1 MEVLQEAAG
10 KAALIEE
17 AFERLKSN
25 GTPGLPETMGGVWRT
40 DNILV
45 NREVEKIKEERNPKV
60 PKKRGRPPK
69 EKTDDEVKVPKK
81 RGRPPKVKTDDEV
94 KVPKKRGRPPKD
106 KPRRQTVAERFIAQK
121 IVRPVIPADSVVTK
135 VGPGKY
141 NIAVDFSKKRPVRK
155 APEVP
160 GGVAPWRP
168 TPKPRTV
175 LPKERPVPA
184 PRTKLPKE
192 RPVPKPRTMKPV
204 SPPKIRKPVKVSRE
218 VREQSAVVTPE
229 EHEIDPFGTDL
240 EKPFHR
246 KIETAANGAAVTY
259 SITPHYMD
267 PLDQLTASR
276 QVVRGILVG
285 ELKKMGGIKYT
296 ETVKVRMSKEV
307 GDGKTKKDSVY
318 FKSKTGTVTNFED
331 IEATT
336 AQNKLTVLARIETF
350 QNLGSNWII
359 LNIESHYVN
368 IAMYKPLAG
377 SSYMKLPADI
387 SNSMS
392 GLINMKNDDKKCF
405 MWSHVRHLNPKVRR
419 ATDITQSDRNFRVNL
434 DYEGIDFPVKISDI
448 DKIERKNSIGIS
460 VFGYKG
466 KKQFYPI
473 RITKANHEDHMELLL
488 LGDDDGGKHY
498 VLIKDVNRM
507 LCSVSKHKEKKH
519 FCLHCLHS
527 CTSEE
532 ILEKHKEIC
541 LEVNGTQA
549 TKLLEEGTKIKFKN
563 HRNAMPV
570 PFVIYADFESM
581 LVPEERKDASKSVED
596 ISSTELYQT
605 HKASS
610 FGLKTV
616 CHYDDKYSGDY
627 QSYVGED
634 AAYVFLKTVIR
645 ESIKCR
651 LMVNQIFKKKMVIT
665 PQQEAEFL
673 RARNCHICGNDL
685 CDDRVR
691 DHDHVTGLYRGAAH
705 NICNLKHRI
714 TWKIPVVFHN
724 LRGYDSHL
732 IMQEIG
738 KFKMD
743 VNVIPNNMEKYISFS
758 LGKNLVFIDSIQ
770 FMSSSLESLVGN
782 LLPEDFSIVGERWKG
797 EDFKLVT
804 QKGVFPYEFLDSL
817 QKLDTEGLPRKE
829 DFYSTLNESGISDKD
844 YERAQR
850 VWNHF
855 NMKTLRDYHDLYLE
869 TDVLLLADVFE
880 NFRKTCLENYK
891 LDPAHYVSAP
901 GLSWDAFLKK
911 SGEEVELVSDVD
923 MFQFFEKGIR
933 GGTSYIAHRHS
944 KANNKY
950 METYDEDDEDKYL
963 MYLDANNLYGWAM
976 SQPLP
981 NGEFKWEEDLDS
993 INIEHYQ
1000 EDSPRGMVL
1009 EVDMEYP
1016 KRLHNLHNGYPLAPE
1031 SKEIGKPMLSKY
1043 AKDIVK
1049 KFNLT
1054 VGGVR
1059 KLVASLEPRK
1069 NYIIHSR
1076 NLKLYT
1082 DLGMRLTKIHRAV
1095 SFKQSTWLKDY
1106 IDFNTQKRS
1115 VARNT
1120 FEKNFFKLM
1129 NNSIYGKTMENLR
1142 KRVDVKLVSS
1152 ESDLLKAT
1160 ASPRFQSHRIM
1171 NENLIV
1177 IKRIKEVLTLNKPCY
1192 VGMSILDLSKTLMYD
1207 FHYNVIKKEYNHKA
1221 KLLFTDTD
1229 SLMYEIKTKDVYE
1242 DFRRIGLR
1250 NDCWDNSDYPKDSP
1264 YYSTHNKKVIGKFKD
1279 EAAGMPIIEFVG
1291 LRSKM
1296 YSYIKENGGGGMTA
1310 KGVKRYVIRNKLT
1323 HNNFIDVINTKG
1335 IMRHSMNTIRSK
1347 KHNIGTYE
1355 MKKITLSCFDD
1366 KRYLLEDGVTSNAY
1380 GHHGIEDMKSSKD
1393 EYERSAELSR
1403 RPVETSEELE
1413 LYFEEIAEYNKRVM
1427 EKKRKKKS
1435 KLQPLRL
1442 RVVKNLWLKEA
1453 SRKLKAGEVT
1463 VKMLKSGKLC

>member
-1 MEVLQEAAG
+1 MNSTQNTNMQNISMEELIAIGEYFSGSSLGANEQFESDVGRFLEDPLFEQEEPVKEPVVIRPKPRRVPKNYTG
-10 KAALIEE
+10 KRGITPEWKYSKRMQEKAALIEE
-17 AFERLKSN
+17 AFNRLKSDKV
-25 GTPGLPETMGGVWRT
+25 PGLPETMGGVWRT
-40 DNILV
+40 DNVLV
-45 NREVEKIKEERNPKV
+45 NDEVKRILKERNP
-60 PKKRGRPPK
+60 PKKRGRPAKPK
-69 EKTDDEVKVPKK
+69 VETEPKK
-81 RGRPPKVKTDDEV
+81 RGRPAKAKVETE
-94 KVPKKRGRPPKD
+94 PKKRGRPAKAKVEVPK
-106 KPRRQTVAERFIAQK
+106 KRQTVADRFKAQMT
-121 IVRPVIPADSVVTK
+121 VRPVIPADSAVTK
-135 VGPGKY
+135 VGPGKF
-141 NIAVDFSKKRPVRK
+141 NIAVDFNSKRPTRK
-155 APEVP
+155 APEIP
-160 GGVAPWRP
+160 KGVAPWKP
-168 TPKPRTV
+168 TPKPRTI

-184 PRTKLPKE
+184 PRTMLPKE
-192 RPVPKPRTMKPV
+192 RPVPAPRTV
-204 SPPKIRKPVKVSRE
+204 TPPKIRKPVKASRE
-218 VREQSAVVTPE
+218 TKKQPIVFDPTK
-229 EHEIDPFGTDL
+229 HEIDPFGTDL
-240 EKPFHR
+240 EKPFHK

-259 SITPHYMD
+259 SISPHYMD

-276 QVVRGILVG
+276 QVVRGILVN
-285 ELKKMGGIKYT
+285 ELRKMKGIKYT
-296 ETVKVRMSKEV
+296 ETLKVRMSKDI
-307 GDGKTKKDSVY
+307 GNNKTKKDSVY
-318 FKSKTGTVTNFED
+318 FKSKTGTATNFED
-331 IEATT
+331 IEATA
-336 AQNKLTVLARIETF
+336 AQNLMTIMARIETF

-377 SSYMKLPADI
+377 SSYVKLPADI
-387 SNSMS
+387 SNSMC
-392 GLINMKNDDKKCF
+392 GLINMKNNDEECF
-405 MWSHVRHLNPKVRR
+405 VWSHVRYLNPKARR
-419 ATDITQSDRNFRVNL
+419 ATDITQKDRDFRETL

-448 DKIERKNSIGIS
+448 GKIEVKNSIGIS

-473 RITKANHEDHMELLL
+473 RITKADYEDHMELLL
-488 LGDDDGGKHY
+488 LGDGEGSRHY

-507 LCSVSKHKEKKH
+507 LCSVSKHDHKQH

-527 CTSEE
+527 CTSKE
-532 ILEKHKEIC
+532 ILERHKETC

-549 TKLLEEGTKIKFKN
+549 VKLPKEGTKIKFKN

-581 LVPEERKDASKSVED
+581 LVPEERKDLSDTDENT
-596 ISSTELYQT
+596 SSTTLYQT
-605 HKASS
+605 HKACS
-610 FGLKTV
+610 FGIKTV
-616 CHYDDKYSGDY
+616 CHYDNKYSGDY

-634 AAYVFLKTVIR
+634 AANIFLKTVIK
-645 ESIKCR
+645 ESVKCR
-651 LMVNQIFKKKMVIT
+651 LIVNQIFKKKMVIT
-665 PQQEAEFL
+665 PQQDAEFL

-691 DHDHVTGLYRGAAH
+691 DHDHVTGMYRGAAH

-738 KFKMD
+738 KFKME

-770 FMSSSLESLVGN
+770 FMSSSLEALAGN
-782 LLPEDFSIVGERWKG
+782 LSPEDFAIVGKRWKG

-817 QKLDTEGLPRKE
+817 DKLNTKGLPKKE

-850 VWNHF
+850 VWDHF

-880 NFRKTCLENYK
+880 NFRKTCLESYK

-911 SGEEVELVSDVD
+911 SGEEVELVSDMD

-944 KANNKY
+944 TANNKY
-950 METYDEDDEDKYL
+950 MKTHDEEAEEKYL

-981 NGEFKWEEDLDS
+981 NGDFKWEEDLDS
-993 INIEHYQ
+993 IKIEDYQ
-1000 EDSPRGMVL
+1000 EDSQRGMVL

-1016 KRLHNLHNGYPLAPE
+1016 KSLHKMHNGYPLAPE
-1031 SKEIGKPMLSKY
+1031 SKEIGNQMLSQY

-1059 KLVASLEPRK
+1059 KLIASLEPRK
-1069 NYIIHSR
+1069 KYIIHAR

-1095 SFKQSTWLKDY
+1095 SFKQSAWLKDY

-1160 ASPRFQSHRIM
+1160 ASPCFQSHRIM

-1177 IKRIKEVLTLNKPCY
+1177 VKRIKEVLTLNKPCY

-1207 FHYNVIKKEYNHKA
+1207 FHYNVIKKEYEHKA
-1221 KLLFTDTD
+1221 
-1229 SLMYEIKTKDVYE
+1229 
-1242 DFRRIGLR
+1242 R
-1250 NDCWDNSDYPKDSP
+1250 
-1264 YYSTHNKKVIGKFKD
+1264 
-1279 EAAGMPIIEFVG
+1279 
-1291 LRSKM
+1291 
-1296 YSYIKENGGGGMTA
+1296 
-1310 KGVKRYVIRNKLT
+1310 
-1323 HNNFIDVINTKG
+1323 
-1335 IMRHSMNTIRSK
+1335 
-1347 KHNIGTYE
+1347 
-1355 MKKITLSCFDD
+1355 
-1366 KRYLLEDGVTSNAY
+1366 RYLLDDGVTSYAY
-1380 GHHGIEDMKSSKD
+1380 GHHGIE
-1393 EYERSAELSR
+1393 
-1403 RPVETSEELE
+1403 ELE
-1413 LYFEEIAEYNKRVM
+1413 ERV
-1427 EKKRKKKS
+1427 RKCEQETELIRNS
-1435 KLQPLRL
+1435 
-1442 RVVKNLWLKEA
+1442 VE
-1453 SRKLKAGEVT
+1453 
-1463 VKMLKSGKLC
+1463 MLMFL

>member
-1 MEVLQEAAG
+1 MQE

-17 AFERLKSN
+17 AFNRLKSDKV
-25 GTPGLPETMGGVWRT
+25 PGLPETMVGVWRT
-40 DNILV
+40 DNVLV
-45 NREVEKIKEERNPKV
+45 NDEVKRILKERNP
-60 PKKRGRPPK
+60 PKKRGRPAKPK
-69 EKTDDEVKVPKK
+69 AETEPKK
-81 RGRPPKVKTDDEV
+81 RGRPAKAKAETE
-94 KVPKKRGRPPKD
+94 PKKRGRPAKVKVEVPK
-106 KPRRQTVAERFIAQK
+106 KRQTVADRFKAQMT
-121 IVRPVIPADSVVTK
+121 VRPVIPADSAVTK
-135 VGPGKY
+135 VGPGKF
-141 NIAVDFSKKRPVRK
+141 NIAVDFNSKRPTRK
-155 APEVP
+155 APEIP
-160 GGVAPWRP
+160 KGVAPWKP
-168 TPKPRTV
+168 TPKPRTI

-184 PRTKLPKE
+184 PRTMLPKE
-192 RPVPKPRTMKPV
+192 RPVPAPRTV
-204 SPPKIRKPVKVSRE
+204 TPPKIRKPVKASRE
-218 VREQSAVVTPE
+218 TKKQPIVFDPTK
-229 EHEIDPFGTDL
+229 HEIDPFGTDL
-240 EKPFHR
+240 EKPFHK

-259 SITPHYMD
+259 SISPHYMD

-276 QVVRGILVG
+276 QVVRGILVN
-285 ELKKMGGIKYT
+285 ELRKMKGIKYT
-296 ETVKVRMSKEV
+296 ETLKVRMSKDI
-307 GDGKTKKDSVY
+307 GNNKTKKDSVY
-318 FKSKTGTVTNFED
+318 FKSKTGTATNFED
-331 IEATT
+331 IEATA
-336 AQNKLTVLARIETF
+336 AQNLMTIMARIETF

-377 SSYMKLPADI
+377 SSYVKLPADI
-387 SNSMS
+387 SNSMC
-392 GLINMKNDDKKCF
+392 GLINMKNNDEECF
-405 MWSHVRHLNPKVRR
+405 VWSHVRYLNPKARR
-419 ATDITQSDRNFRVNL
+419 ATDITQKDFRETL

-448 DKIERKNSIGIS
+448 GKIEVKNSIGIS

-466 KKQFYPI
+466 NKQFYPI
-473 RITKANHEDHMELLL
+473 RITKADYEDHMELLL
-488 LGDDDGGKHY
+488 LSDEEGSRHY

-507 LCSVSKHKEKKH
+507 LCSVSKHDHKQH

-527 CTSEE
+527 CTSKE
-532 ILEKHKEIC
+532 ILERHKETC

-549 TKLLEEGTKIKFKN
+549 VKLPKEGTKIKFKN

-581 LVPEERKDASKSVED
+581 LVPEERKDLSDTDENT
-596 ISSTELYQT
+596 SSTTLYQT
-605 HKASS
+605 HKACS
-610 FGLKTV
+610 FGIKTV
-616 CHYDDKYSGDY
+616 CHYDNKYSGDY

-634 AAYVFLKTVIR
+634 AANIFLKTVIK
-645 ESIKCR
+645 ESVKCR

-691 DHDHVTGLYRGAAH
+691 DHDHVTGMYRGAAH

-738 KFKMD
+738 KFKME
-743 VNVIPNNMEKYISFS
+743 VNVISNNMEKYISFS

-770 FMSSSLESLVGN
+770 FMSSSLEALAGN
-782 LLPEDFSIVGERWKG
+782 LSPEDFAIVGKRWKG

-817 QKLDTEGLPRKE
+817 DKLNTKGLPRKE

-850 VWNHF
+850 VWDHF

-880 NFRKTCLENYK
+880 NFRKTCLESYK

-911 SGEEVELVSDVD
+911 SGEEVELVSDMD

-944 KANNKY
+944 TANNKY
-950 METYDEDDEDKYL
+950 MKTHDEEAEEKYL

-981 NGEFKWEEDLDS
+981 NGDFKWEEDLDS
-993 INIEHYQ
+993 IKIEDYQ
-1000 EDSPRGMVL
+1000 EDSQRGMVL

-1016 KRLHNLHNGYPLAPE
+1016 KRLHKIHNGYPLAPE
-1031 SKEIGKPMLSKY
+1031 SKEIGKQMLSQY

-1059 KLVASLEPRK
+1059 KLIASLEPRK
-1069 NYIIHSR
+1069 KYIIHAR

-1095 SFKQSTWLKDY
+1095 SFKQSAWLKDY

-1160 ASPRFQSHRIM
+1160 ASPCFQSHRIM

-1177 IKRIKEVLTLNKPCY
+1177 VKRIKEVLTLNKPCY

-1207 FHYNVIKKEYNHKA
+1207 FHYNVIKKEYEHKA
-1221 KLLFTDTD
+1221 RLLFTDTD
-1229 SLMYEIKTKDVYE
+1229 SLMYEIKTHDVYE
-1242 DFRRIGLR
+1242 DFAGIGKRI
-1250 NDCWDNSDYPKDSP
+1250 DCWDNSDYPKNSP
-1264 YYSTHNKKVIGKFKD
+1264 YYSAHNKKVIGKFKD
-1279 EAAGMPIIEFVG
+1279 EAEGVPIVEFVG

-1296 YSYIKENGGGGMTA
+1296 YSYVKENGKGGMTA

-1323 HNNFIDVINTKG
+1323 HENFLNVIDTKS

-1366 KRYLLEDGVTSNAY
+1366 KRYLLDDGVTSYAY
-1380 GHHGIEDMKSSKD
+1380 GHHGIE
-1393 EYERSAELSR
+1393 
-1403 RPVETSEELE
+1403 ELE
-1413 LYFEEIAEYNKRVM
+1413 ERV
-1427 EKKRKKKS
+1427 RKCEQETELIRNS
-1435 KLQPLRL
+1435 
-1442 RVVKNLWLKEA
+1442 VE
-1453 SRKLKAGEVT
+1453 
-1463 VKMLKSGKLC
+1463 MLMFL

>member
-1 MEVLQEAAG
+1 MNSVENTNMSNISIEELIAIGEYFSGNIPSDDEQFEKDVGRFLENPLFEREEPEKEPIVIRPKPRRIPGNYTGKRGTAPQWKYSKRQQE

-40 DNILV
+40 DNVLV
-45 NREVEKIKEERNPKV
+45 IREVEKIKEERNPKA

-94 KVPKKRGRPPKD
+94 KVPKKRGRPPKVKAEN

-121 IVRPVIPADSVVTK
+121 TVRPVIPADSVVTK

-160 GGVAPWRP
+160 KGVAPWRP
-168 TPKPRTV
+168 TPKSRTV

-192 RPVPKPRTMKPV
+192 RPVPAPRTKKPV

-218 VREQSAVVTPE
+218 VREQPVVVTPE

-336 AQNKLTVLARIETF
+336 AQNQLTVLARIETF
-350 QNLGSNWII
+350 QNLASNWII

-377 SSYMKLPADI
+377 SSYMNLPADI
-387 SNSMS
+387 SNSMC
-392 GLINMKNDDKKCF
+392 GLINMKNDDEKCF
-405 MWSHVRHLNPKVRR
+405 VWSHIRHLNPKDRR
-419 ATDITQSDRNFRVNL
+419 ATIITKKDREFESSL
-434 DYEGIDFPVKISDI
+434 DYSGIEFPVKISDI

-466 KKQFYPI
+466 KRQFYPI
-473 RITKANHEDHMELLL
+473 TITKTVYEEHMELLL
-488 LGDDDGGKHY
+488 LGDGEGSRHY

-507 LCSVSKHKEKKH
+507 LCSVSKHGHKQH

-527 CTSEE
+527 CTSEK
-532 ILEKHKEIC
+532 ILEKHKETC

-549 TKLLEEGTKIKFKN
+549 VRLPKEGTKIKFKN
-563 HRNAMPV
+563 HRNSMPV
-570 PFVIYADFESM
+570 PFVIYADFESI
-581 LVPEERKDASKSVED
+581 LVPEKRKDAPESVED
-596 ISSTELYQT
+596 SSSTELYQT
-605 HKASS
+605 HKACS

-634 AAYVFLKTVIR
+634 AADVFLKTVIR

-770 FMSSSLESLVGN
+770 FMPSSLESLVGN
-782 LLPEDFSIVGERWKG
+782 LLPEDFSIVGQRWKG

-804 QKGVFPYEFLDSL
+804 QKGVFPYEFLDSIE
-817 QKLDTEGLPRKE
+817 KLNTEGLPGKE

-869 TDVLLLADVFE
+869 TDALLLADVFE
-880 NFRKTCLENYK
+880 NFRKTCLENYE

-911 SGEEVELVSDVD
+911 SGEEVELVSDMA

-933 GGTSYIAHRHS
+933 GGTSYTAHRHS

-950 METYDEDDEDKYL
+950 METYDEDDKDKYL
-963 MYLDANNLYGWAM
+963 MYLDANNLYGNLVPRLF
-976 SQPLP
+976 PLV
-981 NGEFKWEEDLDS
+981 EERPWLGLVTC
-993 INIEHYQ
+993 HT
-1000 EDSPRGMVL
+1000 
-1009 EVDMEYP
+1009 
-1016 KRLHNLHNGYPLAPE
+1016 
-1031 SKEIGKPMLSKY
+1031 EI
-1043 AKDIVK
+1043 
-1049 KFNLT
+1049 
-1054 VGGVR
+1054 
-1059 KLVASLEPRK
+1059 
-1069 NYIIHSR
+1069 
-1076 NLKLYT
+1076 
-1082 DLGMRLTKIHRAV
+1082 
-1095 SFKQSTWLKDY
+1095 
-1106 IDFNTQKRS
+1106 
-1115 VARNT
+1115 
-1120 FEKNFFKLM
+1120 
-1129 NNSIYGKTMENLR
+1129 
-1142 KRVDVKLVSS
+1142 
-1152 ESDLLKAT
+1152 
-1160 ASPRFQSHRIM
+1160 
-1171 NENLIV
+1171 
-1177 IKRIKEVLTLNKPCY
+1177 
-1192 VGMSILDLSKTLMYD
+1192 
-1207 FHYNVIKKEYNHKA
+1207 
-1221 KLLFTDTD
+1221 
-1229 SLMYEIKTKDVYE
+1229 
-1242 DFRRIGLR
+1242 
-1250 NDCWDNSDYPKDSP
+1250 
-1264 YYSTHNKKVIGKFKD
+1264 
-1279 EAAGMPIIEFVG
+1279 
-1291 LRSKM
+1291 
-1296 YSYIKENGGGGMTA
+1296 
-1310 KGVKRYVIRNKLT
+1310 
-1323 HNNFIDVINTKG
+1323 
-1335 IMRHSMNTIRSK
+1335 
-1347 KHNIGTYE
+1347 
-1355 MKKITLSCFDD
+1355 
-1366 KRYLLEDGVTSNAY
+1366 
-1380 GHHGIEDMKSSKD
+1380 
-1393 EYERSAELSR
+1393 
-1403 RPVETSEELE
+1403 
-1413 LYFEEIAEYNKRVM
+1413 
-1427 EKKRKKKS
+1427 
-1435 KLQPLRL
+1435 
-1442 RVVKNLWLKEA
+1442 
-1453 SRKLKAGEVT
+1453 
-1463 VKMLKSGKLC
+1463 